1 MKSFKELKE
10 KLNNQMMFF
19 IMAIAM
25 VVITIITSVYLLIFL
40 VSNLSQIFTVSVKPT
55 SSQQFD
61 IQGFEKLH
69 LVQ

>member
-10 KLNNQMMFF
+10 KLNNQMVFF
-19 IMAIAM
+19 VMAIVM
-25 VVITIITSVYLLIFL
+25 VIITIITSIYLLTFL
-40 VSNLSQIFTVSVKPT
+40 VSNLSQVFTVNVKSAP
-55 SSQQFD
+55 SQQFD